1 MAARILAL
9 VPRLVALTVIW
20 LLATATFTFAAG
32 NKANKASSA
41 GSTAAAS
48 RPEVLVVPDVRGK
61 AFVFAKGIL
70 QDGGFAWSVTGTVRG
85 YAGNTVVGQVPAPGS
100 IVRDTGAPIV
110 TLTLARSAGYP
121 ERGAPDDEAPYAG
134 TRVLLQGNQ
143 PASSSVPLLPR
154 ATRAG

>member
-1 MAARILAL
+1 MIRFAALLARGVAAMFVGLLVAGGTLTVAADRVAPQRPTL
-9 VPRLVALTVIW
+9 VPVS
-20 LLATATFTFAAG
+20 
-32 NKANKASSA
+32 ASPK
-41 GSTAAAS
+41 T
-48 RPEVLVVPDVRGK
+48 LVVPQVTGQ
-61 AFVFAKGIL
+61 AYVFAKGIL